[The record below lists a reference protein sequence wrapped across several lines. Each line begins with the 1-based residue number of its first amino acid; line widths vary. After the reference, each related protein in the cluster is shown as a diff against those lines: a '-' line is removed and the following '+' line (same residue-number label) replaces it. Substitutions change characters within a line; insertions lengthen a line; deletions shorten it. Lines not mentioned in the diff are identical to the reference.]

1 MTQLILHI
9 GSHKTGTTSIQKAL
23 CTHRGA
29 LAACGW
35 SLFTV
40 APSGEDR
47 PFGNANPWIVC
58 DKDDM
63 TQSYIHPD
71 LSYALSRQRSNTLI
85 SSEFFSWISNPQMIQ
100 DFCQAIKDHFTD
112 IKLIVYLR
120 RQDLQAISHHQQ
132 GSKGTN
138 VPASWFYGHSPR
150 ALPDHNDQLKC
161 YLDYYQRMAI
171 WADCLGDG
179 AIHIRCYERDRFP
192 EQDVVKDF
200 FTFLQSSNIQIDAS
214 SETENVSRGFIQT
227 KLGHLMNQVELS
239 EQQRNVI
246 GGQLED
252 CGKLM
257 PSREEAKVFYHAYEE
272 SNQKLQ
278 QRFQCGSTASFFNDD
293 FSMYTD
299 LAEDLWD
306 ESKAND
312 VIRKLLSAI
321 KNMPLAE
328 DDDIGLLLKQAGALA
343 QDNPQ
348 AAFQLKKLALK
359 LRPDLFVSKR
369 L

>member
-23 CTHRGA
+23 FSHRA
-29 LAACGW
+29 TLAACGW
-35 SLFTV
+35 HLFTSG
-40 APSGEDR
+40 PSGEDR
-47 PFGNANPWIVC
+47 PYGNANPWIIC
-58 DKDDM
+58 DEDDM

-71 LSYALSRQRSNTLI
+71 LSHALCRHQGNMLI
-85 SSEFFSWISNPQMIQ
+85 SSEFFSWISSPQIIQ
-100 DFCQAIKDHFTD
+100 DFCQTIRGHFTG

-132 GSKGTN
+132 GSKGNN

-150 ALPDHNDQLKC
+150 ALPDHSDQLNY
-161 YLDYYQRMAI
+161 YLDYYQRMSI
-171 WADCLGDG
+171 WADCLGD
-179 AIHIRCYERDRFP
+179 ASVHIRCYERDRFL

-200 FTFLQSSNIQIDAS
+200 FTFLQLSNIQIDVS
-214 SETENVSRGFIQT
+214 SETENISRGFIQT

-239 EQQRNVI
+239 EQQRNMI
-246 GGQLED
+246 NGQLED
-252 CGKLM
+252 RGKLM
-257 PSREEAKVFYHAYEE
+257 PSREEAKVFYQAYEE

-278 QRFQCGSTASFFNDD
+278 QRFQCGSAASFFNDD

-299 LAEDLWD
+299 SAEDLWD

-312 VIRKLLSAI
+312 AIHKLLSVI

-328 DDDIGLLLKQAGALA
+328 DDDIGLLLKQADALA
-343 QDNPQ
+343 KDNPQ
-348 AAFQLKKLALK
+348 AAFQLKKLALT
-359 LRPDLFVSKR
+359 LRPDRFVSKR